1 MRLMTFDPS
10 AVCGFAFGD
19 PLDESTLP
27 ISGAYKLQKGD
38 PLTKRLVALEA
49 WAIDRLKG
57 ANITDVVIEMPFLP
71 KHGDFNALSVLIGYT
86 ITLGIAAQKCGCNC
100 TLIAQQSWR
109 AELGL
114 PATGPKNIMKDP
126 YYAEKYG
133 KRKGGGEKEAKREY
147 VKAAAIAFVKKLG
160 SDPADDN
167 EADALCIWYAMAQ
180 AKRRKVAAPAFDFGK
195 DLDI

>member
-19 PLDESTLP
+19 PLDESALP

-57 ANITDVVIEMPFLP
+57 GNITDVAIEAPFLP
-71 KHGDFNALSVLIGYT
+71 KHGDFTALSALMGYT
-86 ITLGIAAQKCGCNC
+86 LILGVAAQKCGCFC
-100 TLIAQQSWR
+100 TLVAQQTWR
-109 AELGL
+109 SELGL
-114 PATGPKNIMKDP
+114 PSAAPKNIMSDP

-133 KRKGGGEKEAKREY
+133 KRKGGGKKEASREY
-147 VKAAAIAFVKKLG
+147 LKNAAIELVKRLG

-167 EADALCIWYAMAQ
+167 EADAICIWRAVA
-180 AKRRKVAAPAFDFGK
+180 ASKRRKVAEPAFDFGK